1 MGRIFS
7 TLGSLFSKVLLNI
20 QFEIGSE
27 ILSFRIMWNSEKII
41 QFEID
46 LYGIGKWLKEDK

>member
-27 ILSFRIMWNSEKII
+27 IHSFRIMWNSEKII